1 MGFDLTNDTG
11 SRIRFSPS
19 GWTLALTLAEHYGW
33 KPAGTTLARS
43 NWSGE
48 YATNEGQRVSES
60 DARGLAQACERAL
73 SDPDYLSRISE
84 IKSQIDAA
92 VAELVSDCAP
102 RIVDAKEMTLFR
114 DRLKDLV
121 EFTQGGGFVI
131 E

>member
-19 GWTLALTLAEHYGW
+19 GWALALTLAEHYGW
-33 KPAGTTLARS
+33 KPTGTTLARA

-60 DARGLAQACERAL
+60 DAHGLAQACQRAL
-73 SDPDYLSRISE
+73 SDPDYLPRVCG
-84 IKSQIDAA
+84 IKSQIDEA
-92 VAELVSDCAP
+92 VAREVPDYTPSP
-102 RIVDAKEMTLFR
+102 VEAKEMVAFR

-121 EFTQGGGFVI
+121 GFCHGGGFVI